1 MYAKYDD
8 MQKTRRDSFKGGT
21 GGGWS
26 RFLIPPDSDV
36 PGSHFTMV
44 AENTL
49 DPGAEIG
56 YHVHESD
63 DELFVILEGE
73 GLYRENDADVRVGP
87 GDMLFLVRANSHGL
101 KNTGKGPLRLLAVI
115 AK

>member
-8 MQKTRRDSFKGGT
+8 MEKIRRDSFKGGK

-26 RFLIPPDSDV
+26 RFLIPPDSKIA
-36 PGSHFTMV
+36 GSHFTMV

-56 YHVHESD
+56 YHVHEGD

-73 GLYRENDADVRVGP
+73 GLYRENDVDLRVGP
-87 GDMLFLVRANSHGL
+87 GDMLFLTRSNRHGL
-101 KNTGKGPLRLLAVI
+101 KNTGEGSLRLLAVI
-115 AK
+115 AN

>member
-1 MYAKYDD
+1 MYAKYAD
-8 MQKTRRDSFKGGT
+8 MEKIRRDSFKDGP

-26 RFLIPPDSDV
+26 RFLIPPDSKIE
-36 PGSHFTMV
+36 GSHFRMV

-49 DPGAEIG
+49 DIGTEIG

-73 GLYRENDADVRVGP
+73 GLYRENDTEVRVGA
-87 GDMLFLVRANSHGL
+87 GDMLFLTRQNAHGL
-101 KNTGKGPLRLLAVI
+101 KNTGGTPLRFLAVI
-115 AK
+115 AD